1 MDLKTLTDLDLI
13 IFLVA
18 KKHTVVNTKLEG
30 NRSLV
35 YFNKTK
41 ELEKDI
47 LTFVNGTDKIN
58 ITEYQA
64 AEKRVKTILY
74 ANKSK

>member
-1 MDLKTLTDLDLI
+1 MDLKAFTDLNLI

-18 KKHTVVNTKLEG
+18 KKHRVIKTKLDG
-30 NRSLV
+30 NKSLV
-35 YFNKTK
+35 YFENTK
-41 ELEKDI
+41 ELEKDKLNFI
-47 LTFVNGTDKIN
+47 NGVDKIN

-74 ANKSK
+74 VNKK